1 VITGADLQRVAM
13 FADLAD
19 ADLEWIAAQCDEL
32 RLAAGEIFVNA
43 GERAQWMFIGLEGIV
58 QFRREHG
65 GANAPAYTFHAGE
78 IGGRI
83 PFSRMTQ
90 FAGTGRAIVAS
101 RVARFPDRLFDE
113 LLRRIP
119 VLEERMV
126 GLLTDRVRESTRRD
140 EEYTRTLS
148 VGRMSAGLAHELNNP
163 VAAARRSADELGRR
177 VGTLR
182 HATVALIAAG
192 ASATDFT
199 ALDRLR
205 CLAGERTPPMLD
217 PVSRSEREDALTAWL
232 EACGVAE
239 PWVSAGTFAAAG
251 VTTAE
256 LDEAVRTLPA
266 DACSPALSWL
276 GAQIGADSLI
286 RELSHSTAR
295 ISDLLESIKGFTQ
308 MDRPVDRESI
318 ELASSI
324 DTALGLYG
332 ARFADKRVTVT
343 REFVPGLP
351 RVSVHVSEL
360 NRVWA
365 ILLSNALDAVAP
377 GGRITVRTGKQEG
390 AVIGEIADNGVG
402 VPVDIQDRIWEPFFT
417 TKDVGDG
424 VGMGLDVARRIVLR
438 HAGTIEL
445 RSVPGDTVFTVR
457 LPVSGAADYPT
468 G

>member
-1 VITGADLQRVAM
+1 VIEVADLRRVAM

-19 ADLEWIAAQCDEL
+19 DDLAWIAEQCDEL
-32 RLAAGEIFVNA
+32 RLAAGEIFVHA

-58 QFRREHG
+58 QFRRDHG

-90 FAGTGRAIVAS
+90 FAGTGRAMVAS
-101 RVARFPDRLFDE
+101 RVARFPDRLFDQ

-177 VGTLR
+177 VASVR
-182 HATVALIAAG
+182 HATVGLVAAG

-199 ALDRLR
+199 TLDRLR
-205 CLAGERTPPMLD
+205 CLAGERTAPVLD
-217 PVSRSEREDALTAWL
+217 PVARSESEDALTAWL
-232 EACGVAE
+232 GACGVPE

-251 VTTAE
+251 VTSAE
-256 LDEAVRTLPA
+256 LAESVRTLPA
-266 DACSPALSWL
+266 EACSAALCWL

-286 RELSHSTAR
+286 RELSHSTSR

-324 DTALGLYG
+324 ETVLGLYG
-332 ARFADKRVTVT
+332 ERFAGKRVTVS
-343 REFVPGLP
+343 REFAPGLP

-365 ILLSNALDAVAP
+365 ILLSNALDAVAT
-377 GGRITVRTGKQEG
+377 GGHIRVRTARENG
-390 AVIGEIADNGVG
+390 AVIGEIADDGVG
-402 VPVDIQDRIWEPFFT
+402 VPVDIQDRIWDPFFT

-438 HAGTIEL
+438 HAGTIGL

-457 LPVSGAADYPT
+457 LPVSEPAQYPT
-468 G
+468 A